1 MYEKLKREIIIFS
14 NMQTLTYIYKKHE
27 KNEKTNE
34 SKYKLISKTSET
46 EAKEMEV

>member
-1 MYEKLKREIIIFS
+1 
-14 NMQTLTYIYKKHE
+14 MQTLTYIYKKHE